1 MNKLLRKVRKAFS
14 LKADNKAETGIG
26 TLIVFIAMVLV
37 AAVAATVLVHTA
49 GTLQQKATSTG
60 SQTTQQVSTGI
71 QVNSIYGLDSNKS
84 VPTHGVIEWLA
95 IQISITAGSS
105 PINLANVTISL
116 TYHGVSASLTYVG
129 LENIGNAT
137 VTNDV
142 YGFNSA
148 VGGTNNVFNSSYFK
162 TINGASNGSKHF
174 AILVLSD
181 PTNSMTAQYP
191 VISYE
196 DQVDLLVNVSA
207 VFGGITEGQAVS
219 GEVQAPVGSPGV
231 IQFTAPESFV
241 SDVIQLQ

>member
-1 MNKLLRKVRKAFS
+1 MNKLLRKVRKVFS

-37 AAVAATVLVHTA
+37 AAVAATVLIHTA

-71 QVNSIYGLDSNKS
+71 QVNSIFGLDSDKA
-84 VPTHGVIEWLA
+84 VPTHGVIEWMA
-95 IQISITAGSS
+95 IQISVTAGSS
-105 PINLANVTISL
+105 SINLANVTISL

-129 LENIGNAT
+129 YENIS
-137 VTNDV
+137 VTSAKDFV

-148 VGGTNNVFNSSYFK
+148 VGGTNNVFNTSYFS
-162 TINGASNGSKHF
+162 TINGTTNGSKHF

-181 PTNSMTAQYP
+181 PTNSLTAQYP
-191 VISYE
+191 VISYQ

-207 VFGGITEGQAVS
+207 VFGGISEGQAVV
-219 GEVQAPVGSPGV
+219 GQVQAPVGSPGV

>member
-1 MNKLLRKVRKAFS
+1 MNKLLRKVRKVFS

-37 AAVAATVLVHTA
+37 AAVAATVLIHTA

-71 QVNSIYGLDSNKS
+71 QVTSIYGLDSNATY
-84 VPTHGVIEWLA
+84 PTHGIIKWLA
-95 IQISITAGSS
+95 IQITVTAGSS
-105 PINLANVTISL
+105 SINLANVTISI
-116 TYHGVSASLTYVG
+116 TYHGVAASLTYVG

-137 VTNDV
+137 SPKNV

-148 VGGTNNVFNSSYFK
+148 VGGTNNVFNASYFN
-162 TINGASNGSKHF
+162 TINGVSNGSKHF

-181 PTNSMTAQYP
+181 PTNSLTAQYP
-191 VISYE
+191 VISYQ

-219 GEVQAPVGSPGV
+219 GQVQAPVGSPGV